1 MEATDKQVFD
11 MRYYL
16 LVMVSQHKGNWDL
29 VIEDLKNKREIT
41 SEEVQK
47 YKSEA
52 GSFMSLIDQDYPE
65 RLKQSYKPPLVV
77 FYDGD
82 FNVIKEA
89 KHLITIVNEFRATLY
104 ATETIQNICSGLID
118 KCTFV
123 IPFGAKNNNDLIRY
137 LLGKGAS
144 IVAVLDRGIGVDN
157 AEDKELY
164 EMLKKNQVIVSSLPN
179 SVGKR
184 SPETSFECSKLCVGL
199 SKSVLVGAVSRK
211 SYLNAVIALGL
222 QQNNDFYCI
231 PFPVGSNY
239 ITNQLIHDGATLV
252 ESSEMLAFD
261 AELD

>member
-16 LVMVSQHKGNWDL
+16 LVMVSQHNGNWDL
-29 VIEDLKNKREIT
+29 VIQDIQNKREIT

-47 YKSEA
+47 FKSET
-52 GSFMSLIDQDYPE
+52 GSFVSLIDQDYPE

-89 KHLITIVNEFRATLY
+89 KHLITVINEFRATLY

-123 IPFGAKNNNDLIRY
+123 VPFGAKNNNELIKY
-137 LLGKGAS
+137 LLSKGAS
-144 IVAVLDRGIGVDN
+144 IVAVLDRGIGIDN

-164 EMLKKNQVIVSSLPN
+164 QTLKDNQVIISSLPKT
-179 SVGKR
+179 VDKR
-184 SPETSFECSKLCVGL
+184 SPETAVECSKLCVG
-199 SKSVLVGAVSRK
+199 SGQR
-211 SYLNAVIALGL
+211 
-222 QQNNDFYCI
+222 
-231 PFPVGSNY
+231 
-239 ITNQLIHDGATLV
+239 
-252 ESSEMLAFD
+252 
-261 AELD
+261 